1 MFIPRQIQKKTAPRK
16 RPTSTLVS
24 STTQSLPPPSK
35 NTETKKVNTNLCAN
49 DGIDPAAARETVM
62 SLEILLSDFSIGHV
76 YGDWLRE
83 RMREVEG
90 KDDCKL
96 KNSHLLESQ

>member
-1 MFIPRQIQKKTAPRK
+1 MA
-16 RPTSTLVS
+16 
-24 STTQSLPPPSK
+24 
-35 NTETKKVNTNLCAN
+35 
-49 DGIDPAAARETVM
+49 
-62 SLEILLSDFSIGHV
+62 LEILLSDFSMGHV

-96 KNSHLLESQ
+96 KNSHLLESHGLIGGIVIHLSTFVDCQFLAKLKLSQVSLMKALSECESDILEVLFQPAFVTLTRHT